1 MNHVVEQ
8 LQEDHRQLVRV
19 LFSLE
24 REVKACSG
32 LSADH
37 YSLTDIRNILDYIQ
51 AYPEIWHHPAEDAL
65 YEVLLAKDVGAA
77 AVVAHLIEEHAVLEL
92 LTANLLDYIAQFE
105 VGKGAD
111 VDLIKPRFIK
121 STNDY
126 ISRQLRH
133 MDQEQRFLFPLIEQH
148 LTEVDWLAIKERLQS
163 QQQVQDEGGLAYYRS
178 FYHDMVSSGPAAI
191 W

>member
-8 LQEDHRQLVRV
+8 LQEDHHQLVRV

-65 YEVLLAKDVGAA
+65 YEVLLAKDIGAA